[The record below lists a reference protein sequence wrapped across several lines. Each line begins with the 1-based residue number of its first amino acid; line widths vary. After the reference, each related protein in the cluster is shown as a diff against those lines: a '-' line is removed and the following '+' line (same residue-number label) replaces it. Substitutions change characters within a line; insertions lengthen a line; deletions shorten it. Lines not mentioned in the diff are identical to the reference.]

1 MVRRSRRILKQPR
14 IDYAEDSQWERAV
27 RKAEIQRDNAR
38 QPKRGNRARKKDEF
52 GRPVGEDWNRLN
64 SGARGALPRLEGPQ
78 QRVDR
83 VLNAPMPRK
92 SRRLQ
97 PIYKVVPM
105 TKQQRNLLLMNPGD
119 TPIAEA
125 TYSLSRGDVLP
136 EWASQFS
143 ENLYQKEGVL
153 YFRDSRIDLP
163 MAFKQ
168 EKRDAVKRLYFDPK
182 EPSTIQPVTDD
193 LRTKFANISKRN
205 VTHILRSLETYQL
218 NFGRRLPPKIASRTL
233 LKQPGIIAMD
243 MFFPSQLLGWWG
255 KFRCLTCMDTWSRF
269 CRVYALEKKDYEST
283 KKAMESFLSEFAS
296 LGHLPRRLISDR
308 GTDLAP
314 TKEVMEKYRQHK
326 DRDDPM
332 IIHSKT
338 GQPVLIVEALNAQVQ
353 RRMQVLRTA
362 NLTDDPSTILEDISD
377 QINNQKRPDRGNLTP
392 LQLLTLN
399 REQRTT
405 VNAKNNAP
413 LVGVESDLKELKIGN
428 RIRYLTWD
436 RKEQVHGG
444 LSARFKGFAPKWS
457 KNTYTVV
464 RKIALRRNPGSYHY
478 DIGLKQA
485 AKLLRSRRMRDA
497 LNIRDE
503 PRSKEPQLF
512 LRHELLRIP
521 YKVDRQVP
529 TQFMEHRQRY
539 IPAPNEEK
547 WDVDD
552 YSDDS
557 E

>member
-1 MVRRSRRILKQPR
+1 MVRRSSRLAKKPNVN
-14 IDYAEDSQWERAV
+14 YHEDAQWERAV
-27 RKAEIQRDNAR
+27 RKAEIQRDKAR
-38 QPKRGNRARKKDEF
+38 LPTHGTASVVRDEF
-52 GRPVGEDWNRLN
+52 NRPVGEDWQLDT
-64 SGARGALPRLEGPQ
+64 PE

-83 VLNAPMPRK
+83 VLKAPMRRKPR
-92 SRRLQ
+92 RPQ
-97 PIYKVVPM
+97 PIYNVVPM
-105 TKQQRNLLLMNPGD
+105 TRTQRNLLFMNPGD
-119 TPIAEA
+119 TPLAEA
-125 TYSLSRGDVLP
+125 IYSLARKQALP
-136 EWASQFS
+136 EWALQFQQ
-143 ENLYQKEGVL
+143 NLYQKEGVL
-153 YFRDSRIDLP
+153 YFRDGRIDLP
-163 MAFKQ
+163 MAWKQ

-193 LRTKFANISKRN
+193 LRGKFANISKRN

-243 MFFPSQLLGWWG
+243 MFFPSKLLGWWG

-269 CRVYALEKKDYEST
+269 CRVYALEKKDYQST
-283 KKAMESFLSEFAS
+283 KRAMENFLSEFAS
-296 LGHLPRRLISDR
+296 LGHLPRRIISDR
-308 GTDLAP
+308 GTDMAP
-314 TKEVMEKYRQHK
+314 TSEVMEKYRQHK
-326 DRDDPM
+326 DRDDPL

-392 LQLLTLN
+392 LQLLSLN
-399 REQRTT
+399 REQRAT
-405 VNAKNNAP
+405 VNVKNNKP
-413 LVGVESDLKELKIGN
+413 LVGIETDLKELKIGN
-428 RIRYLTWD
+428 RVRYLIWD

-464 RKIALRRNPGSYHY
+464 RKVGLRRNPGNYYY

-485 AKLLRSRRMRDA
+485 AKLLRSRRMRELLD
-497 LNIRDE
+497 DDD
-503 PRSKEPQLF
+503 PRPKEPQMF
-512 LRHELLRIP
+512 LRHELLSIP

-529 TQFMEHRQRY
+529 TQFMEHRQTVV
-539 IPAPNEEK
+539 APGEDEWN
-547 WDVDD
+547 VDD
-552 YSDDS
+552 YPSDDS
-557 E
+557 RAE

>member
-308 GTDLAP
+308 GTDLAGDGKIP
-314 TKEVMEKYRQHK
+314 PAQRS
-326 DRDDPM
+326 RRSDD
-332 IIHSKT
+332 HSF
-338 GQPVLIVEALNAQVQ
+338 EN
-353 RRMQVLRTA
+353 RT
-362 NLTDDPSTILEDISD
+362 T
-377 QINNQKRPDRGNLTP
+377 RFDRGSAKRTGTKANAGSQNGQFNRRPEYDSGGYLGPDKQPKETGSR
-392 LQLLTLN
+392 QLDTIAVTN
-399 REQRTT
+399 FEQRTT
-405 VNAKNNAP
+405 HDSQCEKQHP
-413 LVGVESDLKELKIGN
+413 T
-428 RIRYLTWD
+428 RR
-436 RKEQVHGG
+436 GG
-444 LSARFKGFAPKWS
+444 
-457 KNTYTVV
+457 
-464 RKIALRRNPGSYHY
+464 I
-478 DIGLKQA
+478 
-485 AKLLRSRRMRDA
+485 
-497 LNIRDE
+497 
-503 PRSKEPQLF
+503 
-512 LRHELLRIP
+512 
-521 YKVDRQVP
+521 
-529 TQFMEHRQRY
+529 
-539 IPAPNEEK
+539 
-547 WDVDD
+547 
-552 YSDDS
+552 
-557 E
+557 